1 MDAIIRLWILFP
13 KRLWDKTPPQW
24 LRACNEETCVLT
36 LVGIQVF
43 FDTKMRRKIY
53 CIFKID
59 LTELVFILDRSGSM
73 GGLESDTIGG
83 FNGMVSR
90 QKAEGKKARE
100 ENKRKETEEE
110 DWYSFHRR

>member
-1 MDAIIRLWILFP
+1 
-13 KRLWDKTPPQW
+13 
-24 LRACNEETCVLT
+24 
-36 LVGIQVF
+36 
-43 FDTKMRRKIY
+43 
-53 CIFKID
+53 
-59 LTELVFILDRSGSM
+59 M

-83 FNGMVSR
+83 FNGMTSR

>member
-1 MDAIIRLWILFP
+1 MH
-13 KRLWDKTPPQW
+13 T
-24 LRACNEETCVLT
+24 E
-36 LVGIQVF
+36 
-43 FDTKMRRKIY
+43 
-53 CIFKID
+53 

-83 FNGMVSR
+83 FNGMTSR
-90 QKAEGKKARE
+90 QKAEGKKARK